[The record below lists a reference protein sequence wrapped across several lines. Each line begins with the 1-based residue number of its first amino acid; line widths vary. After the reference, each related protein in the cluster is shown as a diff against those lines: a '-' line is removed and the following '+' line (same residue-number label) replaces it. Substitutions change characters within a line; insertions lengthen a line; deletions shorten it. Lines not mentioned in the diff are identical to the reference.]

1 MRKVIV
7 LLIAL
12 FVLLISLA
20 GCGQPKRYQATEVAM
35 DTVVQLTIYDKNAQL
50 AADKA
55 LVEMQR
61 LDTLLNSYSDDS
73 EIAKINKNAGQ
84 AVQVSQDTFA
94 VVSRA
99 LEYARKTDGY
109 FDPTIGAVSKLWGI
123 GKKNEFVP
131 DAEQIKQA
139 VSLVDY
145 RRVRLD
151 PENRIVQLEPGMS
164 LDLGGVAKSYILE
177 RMLQVL
183 KDSGVKSALINGGG
197 DVLTL
202 GKRGDGQAW
211 RIGVQDPRKSDGMLK
226 VLDMDKY
233 DQASTSGDY
242 QRYFI
247 KDGVRYHHIFD
258 PRTGYPARGLI
269 AATVLGRQ
277 AQMDI
282 PSNVLIVMGE
292 QRALEFIRGNY
303 PDMRVILVDEQ
314 HRVIEQ

>member
-1 MRKVIV
+1 MRKVIILLVV
-7 LLIAL
+7 LL
-12 FVLLISLA
+12 LLLLSLS
-20 GCGQPKRYQATEVAM
+20 GCGQPKKYETTEVAM
-35 DTVVQLTIYDKNAQL
+35 DTVVQLIIYDKNAQQ

-55 LVEMQR
+55 IEEMRR
-61 LDTLLNSYSDDS
+61 LDILLNSYSTDS
-73 EIAKINKNAGQ
+73 EIDKINKNAGQ
-84 AVQVSQDTFA
+84 AVQVSQDTFN
-94 VVSRA
+94 VVARA
-99 LEYARKTDGY
+99 LDYAKKTGGY

-123 GKKNEFVP
+123 GKKDDFVP
-131 DAEQIKQA
+131 DAGQIKQA

-151 PENRIVQLEPGMS
+151 PAHRTVQLETGMS

-183 KDSGVKSALINGGG
+183 KDNGVKSALINGGG

-202 GKRGDGQAW
+202 GKRGDGKAW
-211 RIGVQDPRKSDGMLK
+211 RIGVQDPRKSDGMLQ
-226 VLDMDKY
+226 VIDMDKY

-258 PRTGYPARGLI
+258 PRTGYPARGLV

-277 AQMDI
+277 EQLDI
-282 PSNVLIVMGE
+282 PSNVLMVMGE
-292 QRALEFIRGNY
+292 QQALAFMRSHYQEL
-303 PDMRVILVDEQ
+303 RVILINE
-314 HRVIEQ
+314 HNKVIEQ